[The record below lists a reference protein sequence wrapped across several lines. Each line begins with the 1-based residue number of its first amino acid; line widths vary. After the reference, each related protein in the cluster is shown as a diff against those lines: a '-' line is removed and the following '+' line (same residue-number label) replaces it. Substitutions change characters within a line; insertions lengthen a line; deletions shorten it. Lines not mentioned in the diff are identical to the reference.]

1 MITRPRS
8 DDHDMM
14 VVKVSRMMAREAR
27 TKVIMIIINM
37 VAIKTMNTV
46 VIKTIDMVVMKLLS
60 WGWVDIFSRHDPWIG
75 EYAFIHQKSSSIYEI
90 KLNMTE

>member
-27 TKVIMIIINM
+27 TKVIMIMINM
-37 VAIKTMNTV
+37 V
-46 VIKTIDMVVMKLLS
+46 VIKTIDMVVIKLLS

-90 KLNMTE
+90 KLNMSELCR